1 MSGLKE
7 RKRVTL
13 LSGKTMNL
21 NLRDCDVDLAIC
33 VSELLY
39 KIDKNDTII
48 IENFDD
54 SEYEELK
61 IVIRGAIRSGKKV
74 LFYVPNNE
82 ENVTGLADELDMPVC
97 MYDGDIEEQL

>member
-13 LSGKTMNL
+13 LAGNTMNL
-21 NLRDCDVDLAIC
+21 NLRGCDVDLAIC

-54 SEYEELK
+54 SEYEGLLEVERKYYSTYL
-61 IVIRGAIRSGKKV
+61 IMKKT
-74 LFYVPNNE
+74 L
-82 ENVTGLADELDMPVC
+82 LDWLINLICQYTCTMRT
-97 MYDGDIEEQL
+97 